1 MFGNFFE
8 TVTNSSK
15 LITPSPFLS
24 ACDII
29 VSAFRLTSAS
39 LLAIWFDLRIFTN
52 SDLVMTPL
60 LSSSNN
66 KKANFNLVYVV
77 K

>member
-1 MFGNFFE
+1 
-8 TVTNSSK
+8 
-15 LITPSPFLS
+15 
-24 ACDII
+24 
-29 VSAFRLTSAS
+29 
-39 LLAIWFDLRIFTN
+39 LAIWFDLRIFTN